1 METLKSK
8 TVDGETHSLV
18 RVSDN
23 PEGRDEYLVIND
35 GERVVDD
42 RRFTDKAKAEQFF
55 DDHVS
60 TVQRGAGAKR
70 NDSRRTGSTGF
81 LGTFKQGISNL
92 SSDASRAADKASESS
107 DGGSSGGL
115 FGGGMDN
122 GGGPSLP
129 GGMSGGMEGDS
140 DGGPTLPGFGMDN
153 GDQEGGP
160 MLPGFGGGEQSDREP
175 QSLGFG
181 SMGGNEGGTGP
192 TLPGFGMGMEQEDTD
207 ADDEDEPKPF
217 GFKY

>member
-35 GERVVDD
+35 GGRVVDD
-42 RRFTDKAKAEQFF
+42 KRFTDKAKAERFF

-70 NDSRRTGSTGF
+70 NDSRGTGSTGF

-107 DGGSSGGL
+107 DGESSGGL

-122 GGGPSLP
+122 EGGPSLP
-129 GGMSGGMEGDS
+129 GGMSGGMEGES
-140 DGGPTLPGFGMDN
+140 DGGPTLPGFNMGNDDQDGGPQLPGMS
-153 GDQEGGP
+153 GGMGGEGGP
-160 MLPGFGGGEQSDREP
+160 QFPGFGGMDGQDGGE
-175 QSLGFG
+175 
-181 SMGGNEGGTGP
+181 GP
-192 TLPGFGMGMEQEDTD
+192 MLPGFGMGMEQEDTD